1 MKKIWLLT
9 ALLIGSLLLTG
20 CNTNEKKATEQNS
33 SILTW
38 GFCINSDIDTKKDE
52 KTENT
57 TDKSKEKYEFYTVEK
72 EDFYDIKI
80 SEENL
85 TDLQREIYKKSNR
98 IKTNDESWN
107 IELLNI
113 FERERDKNSY
123 KRWFYD
129 PSFDVDWTAKYMNP
143 WEDKDN
149 LYLSLDSLENYA
161 VSKQELPSSV
171 QFGTIWTQA
180 VDWYLGYGDWYI
192 ILFPYKFPVDK
203 WTFTLAKQDRRYKVL
218 NWWAQYHH
226 YIGSDKDYI
235 YLWNDDKYVT
245 IRRIPKKSDFK
256 VLTEKEEVKYIYIY
270 DKNTWFEEVTS
281 NYIWSE
287 LFEVEGS
294 LVDYPP
300 LYKDWNY
307 LLVTSW
313 IWDEYNYWIWR
324 FPVDMDTLK
333 VEKFTKP
340 DPTYKDLEY
349 VYYVV
354 SDKDYYYQIT
364 YSVNWY
370 RKFQR
375 IHK

>member
-1 MKKIWLLT
+1 MKKFGLLT
-9 ALLIGSLLLTG
+9 TLLIGSLLLAG
-20 CNTNEKKATEQNS
+20 CNNNQETVPEENFV
-33 SILTW
+33 LTG
-38 GFCINSDIDTKKDE
+38 GFSINSDMDTKKDE

-57 TDKSKEKYEFYTVEK
+57 TDKSKEKYEFFIVER
-72 EDFYDIKI
+72 DDYYDIEI
-80 SEENL
+80 IDSEL
-85 TDLQREIYKKSNR
+85 TDLQKKILKNYNG

-107 IELLNI
+107 IESLNI

-129 PSFDVDWTAKYMNP
+129 PSFDVDGTAKYMNP
-143 WEDKDN
+143 GEDKDN
-149 LYLSLDSLENYA
+149 LYLSLDFLENYA

-171 QFGTIWTQA
+171 QFGTIGIQA
-180 VDWYLGYGDWYI
+180 VDGYLGYGNGYI

-203 WTFTLAKQDRRYKVL
+203 GTFTLAKQDRRYKVL
-218 NWWAQYHH
+218 NGGTQYHH

-235 YLWNDDKYVT
+235 YLWDDDKYV
-245 IRRIPKKSDFK
+245 IIKRIPKKSDFK
-256 VLTEKEEVKYIYIY
+256 VLTEKEEVKYIY
-270 DKNTWFEEVTS
+270 DKNTGFEEVTS
-281 NYIWSE
+281 NYIGSE
-287 LFEVEGS
+287 LFVVEDS

-300 LYKDWNY
+300 LYKDGNY
-307 LLVTSW
+307 LLVTSG
-313 IWDEYNYWIWR
+313 IGDEYNYGIWR

-340 DPTYKDLEY
+340 DPTYKDLKY

-354 SDKDYYYQIT
+354 SDKDYYYQII
-364 YSVNWY
+364 YSVNGY